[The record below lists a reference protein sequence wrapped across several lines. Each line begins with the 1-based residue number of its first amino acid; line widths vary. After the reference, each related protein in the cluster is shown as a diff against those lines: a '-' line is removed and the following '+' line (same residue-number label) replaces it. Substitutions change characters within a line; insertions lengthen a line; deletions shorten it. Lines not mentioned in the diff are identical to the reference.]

1 MKIED
6 GKIYSC
12 GNNWYGQLGFG
23 DTKDRSTFE
32 EVTLLKNEKIIS
44 ISCGGEHCIALTG
57 LYFYFKFIQIEITL
71 KKMVK
76 FIHGDTII
84 MDNWDWGKQQIKN

>member
-1 MKIED
+1 MKIEE

-12 GNNWYGQLGFG
+12 GYNYCGQLGFG
-23 DTKDRSTFE
+23 DTINRSTFE

-44 ISCGGEHCIALTG
+44 ISCGYSHCIALTG

-76 FIHGDTII
+76 FIHGETID
-84 MDNWDWGKQQIKN
+84 MDNWD